1 MEILTEQIT
10 EIKYYNDFEE
20 ILKLLYTA
28 YNRNVFDK
36 LYNESEQQ
44 LKGTE
49 NEHNLNKL
57 HEIFYNKKND
67 YYNSLGL
74 NNLKLKDNEQDYN
87 YLSELMENLTDNIKK
102 YDYLLELYGFN
113 YYGYYLPYFM
123 ENNFKFDIKSEYHII
138 IDYENKKIFNLEED
152 NETEIITELIKL
164 NDLINNDSL
173 KFEYMKQQ
181 NENNNI
187 IDYNNKF
194 VMQDYNLSFENCRK
208 YNKTDNYIII
218 DYNNKWKS
226 FNELDNITE
235 TELLN
240 EIIQDNID
248 IINCIIDNN

>member
-20 ILKLLYTA
+20 ILKLLYTC
-28 YNRNVFDK
+28 YNRETRNRIYEQTEQELKRTGNENNIK
-36 LYNESEQQ
+36 L
-44 LKGTE
+44 
-49 NEHNLNKL
+49 L
-57 HEIFYNKKND
+57 HENYYNNCND

-74 NNLKLKDNEQDYN
+74 NNLKLKDNEQDYL

-113 YYGYYLPYFM
+113 YYGYYLPYFQ
-123 ENNFKFDIKSEYHII
+123 ENNFQFDIKSEYHII

-181 NENNNI
+181 NEFVNI
-187 IDYNNKF
+187 IEYNNKYTI
-194 VMQDYNLSFENCRK
+194 QDYKLNFEDCK
-208 YNKTDNYIII
+208 HYNEKDNYINISF
-218 DYNNKWKS
+218 DNWET

-240 EIIQDNID
+240 EILQDNEN